1 VQRLPG
7 VVDLSV
13 RILHV
18 TDAFP
23 PERGGVE
30 RVVENLAAQQA
41 AGGWRVTVLTK
52 SVAGAPAE
60 ERRDDGVRVLR
71 YAYPLR
77 PTPRR
82 YAGVWRATRDAA
94 SKLLPEID
102 LAHFH
107 LTLSAQGALSALA
120 GRVPTVY
127 TFYGPWHAESAVEA
141 EELRARRSLVY
152 GWYLDALLA
161 AQKRMQRRLLL
172 GVDRVAMLSEFSRSW
187 LRVLAPSRADDA
199 VIVPGGIDADRFLPA
214 ETTID
219 PRAAHGLP
227 ADAFVILTVR
237 RLAARMGLDLLLAAV
252 ATLHREGKNIACLI
266 GGSGPLRDDLERQ
279 ARQLGIDDRVRFLGF
294 VPDDEL
300 PAVYH
305 AADLFV
311 VPTRAEENFGLIVL
325 EAAACGTPVA
335 ATPAGSLPEV
345 MRAVQSPYLAADV
358 SATALVETIRRAM
371 SDGPRAKQAAQA
383 VASTVRETFGWPR
396 IAAQTAALYR
406 TLGVG

>member
-1 VQRLPG
+1 VPRLPG

-41 AGGWRVTVLTK
+41 SNGWRVTVLTK
-52 SVAGAPAE
+52 AVAGTPAE
-60 ERRDDGVRVLR
+60 ELRDDGVRVIR
-71 YAYPLR
+71 YAYPLS

-82 YAGVWRATRDAA
+82 YASSWRATRATA
-94 SKLLPEID
+94 RNLLPDLD

-141 EELRARRSLVY
+141 AELRASRSLVY

-187 LRVLAPSRADDA
+187 LRVLAPARADEA
-199 VIVPGGIDADRFLPA
+199 AIIPGGIDTDRFLPA
-214 ETTID
+214 EASVD
-219 PRAAHGLP
+219 LRAVHGLP

-237 RLAARMGLDLLLAAV
+237 RLTARMGLDLLLEAV
-252 ATLHREGKNIACLI
+252 ASLRREGKNVACLI
-266 GGSGPLRDDLERQ
+266 GGSGPLRGDLDRQ
-279 ARQLGIDDRVRFLGF
+279 ARQLSIDDRVRFLGF
-294 VPDDEL
+294 IPDDDL
-300 PAVYH
+300 PAVYR

-335 ATPAGSLPEV
+335 TTPAGSLPEV
-345 MRAVQSPYLAADV
+345 MRAVQSPYLAEAV
-358 SATALVETIRRAM
+358 SVPALGETIRRALA
-371 SDGPRAKQAAQA
+371 DGPRARQAALT
-383 VASTVRETFGWPR
+383 VAPSVRESFGWPR
-396 IAAQTAALYR
+396 IAAQAAALYR